1 MTRSRG
7 VRFVLAAVLL
17 GFALVA
23 SVSAQT
29 PSPRPDPALAS
40 VFAGQSQ
47 SLPQTDMVPK
57 PVQQCGPICFTAFHF
72 TTPTISG
79 SGSSCTAAQTSLNS
93 QLTSIARGD
102 CVNNEGF
109 LGSCNVVIHN
119 TTTCTMIGSG
129 AWQIQGYAT
138 YNCKDTTC

>member
-1 MTRSRG
+1 M
-7 VRFVLAAVLL
+7 FAAVLL

-23 SVSAQT
+23 SASAQT
-29 PSPRPDPALAS
+29 PPPAPDPALAA
-40 VFAGQSQ
+40 VFAGQS
-47 SLPQTDMVPK
+47 LPQADLIPK
-57 PVQQCGPICFTAFHF
+57 PVLQCGPICFTALHF
-72 TTPTISG
+72 TSPTISG

-93 QLTSIARGD
+93 QLQSIARGD
-102 CVNNEGF
+102 CINNEGF
-109 LGSCNVVIHN
+109 LGACNVVIHN

>member
-7 VRFVLAAVLL
+7 VSFVFAAVLL
-17 GFALVA
+17 GFALVS
-23 SVSAQT
+23 SVSAQVVAAK
-29 PSPRPDPALAS
+29 PDPALAS
-40 VFAGQSQ
+40 VFAGQS
-47 SLPQTDMVPK
+47 LPQTDLIPK
-57 PVQQCGPICFTAFHF
+57 PVLQCGPICITALHF
-72 TTPTISG
+72 TSPTISG

-93 QLTSIARGD
+93 QLQSIARGD

-109 LGSCNVVIHN
+109 LGACNIVIHN

-138 YNCKDTTC
+138 YNCRDTTC

>member
-7 VRFVLAAVLL
+7 VSFVLAAVLL
-17 GFALVA
+17 GFALAA

-29 PSPRPDPALAS
+29 PSPRPDASLAA
-40 VFAGQSQ
+40 VFAGQS
-47 SLPQTDMVPK
+47 LPQADLIPK
-57 PVQQCGPICFTAFHF
+57 PVQQCGPICFTTLHL

-79 SGSSCTAAQTSLNS
+79 SGSSCTAAQTSLDS
-93 QLTSIARGD
+93 QLASIAKGD
-102 CVNNEGF
+102 CLNNLGY
-109 LGSCNVVIHN
+109 LGSCNVVDHN

-138 YNCKDTTC
+138 YSCKDTTC